1 MNGGDGSLTGDVA
14 GRALGAYGRRFP
26 RAARLLRSREFREAY
41 DGGEGVHG
49 RWMVLFRREGKGM
62 DFRLGV
68 VASKRVGGAPERARA
83 KRRLR
88 EAFRRNRWRLERGQA
103 DVVAVARKGAV
114 DAPWGELEAEWL
126 MLLRKLGYRFCGA
139 GEAHTEARRDGGT
152 EGEKLTRRRGDAEAK
167 EGEEG

>member
-1 MNGGDGSLTGDVA
+1 M
-14 GRALGAYGRRFP
+14 
-26 RAARLLRSREFREAY
+26 RSREFREAY
-41 DGGEGVHG
+41 DGGEGAHG
-49 RWMVLFRREGKGM
+49 RWMVLFRREGAGM

-126 MLLRKLGYRFCGA
+126 ALLRKLGYRFRQAEGA
-139 GEAHTEARRDGGT
+139 
-152 EGEKLTRRRGDAEAK
+152 EG
-167 EGEEG
+167 

>member
-1 MNGGDGSLTGDVA
+1 M
-14 GRALGAYGRRFP
+14 
-26 RAARLLRSREFREAY
+26 RSREFREAY
-41 DGGEGVHG
+41 DGGEGAHG

-88 EAFRRNRWRLERGQA
+88 EAFRRNRWRVERGQA

-114 DAPWGELEAEWL
+114 TAKWNDLEAEWL
-126 MLLRKLGYRFCGA
+126 ALLRKLGYRFR
-139 GEAHTEARRDGGT
+139 EEEKNHTETQRDRDT
-152 EGEKLTRRRGDAEAK
+152 EGEKFTRRRGDAEGK
-167 EGEEG
+167 GGEEG